1 MDIRRLEL
9 DSKHV
14 DKHKSKYTGI
24 SSLSIDVRKP
34 KSVIMVKPLWAKGD
48 SGKLMRVN
56 DVLVNMHALRKL
68 DARNLIIDTASTKNV
83 LVQDLSPYAVY
94 LSSKSLAKI
103 ATQDLTVT
111 SLDVSAADISNVNIS
126 SIGVSDVGVNSI
138 SIADL
143 GVSPLNA
150 NSLAPYVV

>member
-1 MDIRRLEL
+1 
-9 DSKHV
+9 
-14 DKHKSKYTGI
+14 
-24 SSLSIDVRKP
+24 
-34 KSVIMVKPLWAKGD
+34 MVKPLWAKGD

-56 DVLVNMHALRKL
+56 DALVNMHALRKL

-138 SIADL
+138 SIANL

-150 NSLAPYVV
+150 NSLAPYVI